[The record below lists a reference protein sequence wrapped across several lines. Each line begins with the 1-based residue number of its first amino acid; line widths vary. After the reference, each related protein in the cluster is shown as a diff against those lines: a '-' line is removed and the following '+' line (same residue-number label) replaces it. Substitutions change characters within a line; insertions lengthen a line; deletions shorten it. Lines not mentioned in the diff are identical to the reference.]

1 MLKYNDVRRI
11 VLHNSAF
18 IIHTFLMSNPLL
30 RPNDPR
36 FQRPDVYTAE
46 GKNPFGESAA
56 KNSPAAEGDVYAA
69 SAADEAQPYTA
80 KYLVQQ
86 QSRAGLLIFLG
97 GAAWGAAAVGAFS
110 FSGWFDIGWLAPLLG
125 VGPAGAAWFLAHEE
139 LKAIQAGAVASS
151 AKEPARHAFWLGL
164 TGLLACIAVVAT
176 MIYQQMHVLPDM

>member
-1 MLKYNDVRRI
+1 
-11 VLHNSAF
+11 
-18 IIHTFLMSNPLL
+18 MSNPLL
-30 RPNDPR
+30 RPNDPK
-36 FQRPDVYTAE
+36 FQRPDVHTAD
-46 GKNPFGESAA
+46 GKNPFGETAVA
-56 KNSPAAEGDVYAA
+56 KTSTAQTSPAPAGDVYAA
-69 SAADEAQPYTA
+69 PPADEAQPYTA

-139 LKAIQAGAVASS
+139 LKAIQAGAIANS

-164 TGLLACIAVVAT
+164 TGLLACLAVVAT
-176 MIYQQMHVLPDM
+176 MIYQQMHVLPNL